1 MERVKSGEESGEKRE
16 RENMAPEKMHLCCS
30 TIDSTRSMPS
40 VNTSEKGHTPGQ
52 KVMWRLI
59 LAQCSYSH
67 LERQLSKSMC
77 NRSQCFK
84 YLVRGTI

>member
-1 MERVKSGEESGEKRE
+1 MEKRVE
-16 RENMAPEKMHLCCS
+16 RKEKERIWPPEKMHLRCN
-30 TIDSTRSMPS
+30 TMDLTRIMPN
-40 VNTSEKGHTPGQ
+40 VNTGEKGHAPAK

-67 LERQLSKSMC
+67 LQEQFNTFLC

-84 YLVRGTI
+84 YLMKGAI